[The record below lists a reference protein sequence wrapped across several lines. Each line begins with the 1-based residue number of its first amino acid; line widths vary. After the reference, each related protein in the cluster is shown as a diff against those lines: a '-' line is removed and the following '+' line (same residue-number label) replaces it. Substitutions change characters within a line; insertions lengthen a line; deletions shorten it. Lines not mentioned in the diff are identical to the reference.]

1 MITYCRQPPFSC
13 RLSYSSIADCWLR
26 IASLI
31 LYKLLEIL
39 ISIFMLAQLKRPITK
54 QTKAPPQKISPYVVS
69 PSTKDT
75 TPRMISTTA
84 PMMNNISNIAATA
97 EHTLSAAGLTEYLF
111 SVMIIGIMSFYE
123 DKEFGGK
130 KFYLTSM
137 ACVAAAAMPRA
148 YLYWGSAPNPVAS
161 ACYQHKLDN

>member
-1 MITYCRQPPFSC
+1 MITYCRQPPVSC

-39 ISIFMLAQLKRPITK
+39 ISIFMLAQLTRPITK

-69 PSTKDT
+69 PSTKAT
-75 TPRMISTTA
+75 TPRIISTTA
-84 PMMNNISNIAATA
+84 PMMNNVSNIAATA

-111 SVMIIGIMSFYE
+111 SVMMISIMSFYE

-130 KFYLTSM
+130 EVLFYFDVM
-137 ACVAAAAMPRA
+137 CGC
-148 YLYWGSAPNPVAS
+148 GSNA
-161 ACYQHKLDN
+161 